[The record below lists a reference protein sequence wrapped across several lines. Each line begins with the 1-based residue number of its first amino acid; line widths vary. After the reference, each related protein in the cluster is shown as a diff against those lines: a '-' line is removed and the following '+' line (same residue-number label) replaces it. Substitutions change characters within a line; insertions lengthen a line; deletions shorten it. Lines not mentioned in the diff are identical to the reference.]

1 MRSLPTH
8 QEFVMS
14 KSKWIVASALAMAG
28 VLGSAAAHAG
38 HADVQWSVT
47 VGAPIG
53 VPVYTPP
60 ARVVTYPAPVYV
72 QPAPFYVQQPYAYR
86 DGYRRPYG
94 PHPHYREPT
103 RWDVDGDG
111 IPNRY
116 DRVYN
121 PRWDRDGDGIP
132 NWQERHGRG
141 HWGR

>member
-1 MRSLPTH
+1 
-8 QEFVMS
+8 MS

-47 VGAPIG
+47 VGAPVG
-53 VPVYTPP
+53 VPVYTQPG
-60 ARVVTYPAPVYV
+60 RVVTYPAPVYV

-86 DGYRRPYG
+86 DGHRRPYG
-94 PHPHYREPT
+94 PHYREPR

-111 IPNRY
+111 IPNRH
-116 DRVYN
+116 DPVYN
-121 PRWDRDGDGIP
+121 PRWDKDGDGVP
-132 NWQERHGRG
+132 DWQERHGRG

>member
-1 MRSLPTH
+1 
-8 QEFVMS
+8 MS

-53 VPVYTPP
+53 VPVYTQPG
-60 ARVVTYPAPVYV
+60 RVATYPAPVYV

-86 DGYRRPYG
+86 DGHRRPYG
-94 PHPHYREPT
+94 AYPHYREPR

-116 DRVYN
+116 DPVYN
-121 PRWDRDGDGIP
+121 PRWDKDGDGVP
-132 NWQERHGRG
+132 DWQERHGRG